1 MTSRAPSAVASFA
14 LPRPSQY
21 SASASSLHPTSSP
34 LLNSTNL
41 SRPLSPVASLLE
53 SASTSSVDHRYGG
66 RYPSDD
72 ESSSSPERSPA
83 APSPPSASTG
93 PSSPK
98 RGKGLA
104 SSPVP
109 SCRGGVGGDD
119 DDEAGEADLTPL
131 PTHLPR
137 PKSLADR
144 ERERQLGLGGGS
156 GRKDSLATKLARK
169 RADSL
174 KWAKYANIGTFE
186 VDLSLSND
194 ELRRS

>member
-1 MTSRAPSAVASFA
+1 MSSRATSAVASFA
-14 LPRPSQY
+14 VPRASQY
-21 SASASSLHPTSSP
+21 SPSASASSLHPTSSP

-41 SRPLSPVASLLE
+41 SRPLSPVTAILEPASAL
-53 SASTSSVDHRYGG
+53 SDDQRCGG

-83 APSPPSASTG
+83 APSPPSVSAG

-98 RGKGLA
+98 RAKGIA

-109 SCRGGVGGDD
+109 SCLDRGD
-119 DDEAGEADLTPL
+119 DDEAGELADLTPL
-131 PTHLPR
+131 PMHLPR
-137 PKSLADR
+137 PKSMADR
-144 ERERQLGLGGGS
+144 ERERQLGLSGGS